1 MVAYDVRTETADG
14 RRRLRKVA
22 KICSNYGQRV
32 QLSVFE
38 CSVTGAQ
45 SWTTV
50 RLTRIINSEQDDL
63 RIYIL
68 HLGRRI
74 CQIYRRDKYIDFDD
88 PWYSNMRE
96 PLVTTE
102 SLEFA
107 FS

>member
-1 MVAYDVRTETADG
+1 LKRQDVLVAYDVRTETADG

-45 SWTTV
+45 LEQLEYE
-50 RLTRIINSEQDDL
+50 LTRIINSEQDSL

-68 HLGRRI
+68 HLGRENSVRI
-74 CQIYRRDKYIDFDD
+74 YGRDKYIDFDD
-88 PWYSNMRE
+88 P
-96 PLVTTE
+96 LV
-102 SLEFA
+102 F
-107 FS
+107 

>member
-1 MVAYDVRTETADG
+1 MKRQDVLVAYDVRTETADG

-45 SWTTV
+45 
-50 RLTRIINSEQDDL
+50 REQLEYELTRIINSEQDSL

-68 HLGRRI
+68 HLGRENSVRI
-74 CQIYRRDKYIDFDD
+74 YGRDKYIDFDD
-88 PWYSNMRE
+88 P
-96 PLVTTE
+96 LV
-102 SLEFA
+102 F
-107 FS
+107 